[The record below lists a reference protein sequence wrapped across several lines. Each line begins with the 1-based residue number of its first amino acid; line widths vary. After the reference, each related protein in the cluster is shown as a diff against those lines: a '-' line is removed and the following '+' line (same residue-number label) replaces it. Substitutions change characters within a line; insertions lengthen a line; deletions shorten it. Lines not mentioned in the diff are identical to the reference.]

1 MGFLLNPFR
10 DPPVEPPV
18 LQRIEAADRR
28 LRRIGIGVVQVIFG
42 GFGTWA
48 LLAPLSSAAHGPGVI
63 AVENYRKTVQH
74 LEGGIVRTIQVRDGD
89 LVSKDQVL
97 LTLDDTQPGAQ
108 LEVLRGQY
116 LISLAREARL
126 LAQRDSLPAVEY
138 PPELLA
144 NAQDAR
150 AEEAMR
156 VQTQTFQVRR
166 SAQEGEITLYER
178 QIGQLQAKAQGLRSQ
193 KHSRDRLATLFRAE
207 LEDFEALLKE
217 GYAEKQKVRELER
230 NLAQTEG
237 QRGELLS
244 ELAATELQ
252 ISETRLKI
260 LQLQKEMQREVAKEL
275 GEVQADLFSL
285 REKLQSLQDTVTRTV
300 VRAPDAGMVLNL
312 AVHTVGAVL
321 RPGDRILD
329 IVPQGEKLIVEARIS
344 PIDIDRVHVG
354 QIAEVRF
361 SAFKMR
367 DTPRIEGLV
376 ITLSADRL
384 VDEREREQVPY
395 YLARVEVTPQGLAD
409 LTRAQLV
416 LLPGMPAEVLINTG
430 ERTLFRYLVDPL
442 ANTVARSFI
451 ED

>member
-1 MGFLLNPFR
+1 VGFLLNPFR

>member
-1 MGFLLNPFR
+1 VGFLLNPFR

-28 LRRIGIGVVQVIFG
+28 LRRIGIGVVLVIFG

>member
-28 LRRIGIGVVQVIFG
+28 LRRIGIGVVLVIFG

>member
-1 MGFLLNPFR
+1 VGFLLNPFR

-18 LQRIEAADRR
+18 LQRIEPAARR
-28 LRRIGIGVVQVIFG
+28 LRRIGIGVVLVIFG

-376 ITLSADRL
+376 ITLSAARPA
-384 VDEREREQVPY
+384 VEREREQVPY